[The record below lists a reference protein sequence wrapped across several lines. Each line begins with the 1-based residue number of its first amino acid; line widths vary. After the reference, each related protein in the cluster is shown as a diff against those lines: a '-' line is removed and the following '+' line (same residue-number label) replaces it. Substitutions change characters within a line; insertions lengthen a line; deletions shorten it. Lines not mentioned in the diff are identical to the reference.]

1 MWVMEQERT
10 RPAKIQLVDN
20 WSDQWKETL
29 AMLDEIGQREVLRLD
44 DEGWLPARQNLLVAF
59 QGARAVGYLCFHVS
73 PVIENGTVLKQSG
86 RTITEAVVDG
96 EGSLPD
102 AARTI
107 TRQLREAS
115 MHRALELR
123 CARFRWEAAPAEV

>member
-1 MWVMEQERT
+1 MEHQRN
-10 RPAKIQLVDN
+10 RPANIQLVDN
-20 WSDQWKETL
+20 WSDSWKETL
-29 AMLDEIGQREVLRLD
+29 AMLDELGQREVLRLD
-44 DEGWLPARQNLLVAF
+44 DEGWLSARQNLMVAF
-59 QGARAVGYLCFHVS
+59 EGSRAVGYLCFHVS
-73 PVIENGTVLKQSG
+73 PVIENGAALTQGG

-96 EGSLPD
+96 EGSIPD